1 MTREA
6 INLSMSEPL
15 RRAQI
20 RQRLD
25 VLAKI
30 TGLAQA
36 QLAGRAL
43 TIGLGHIERDLSQ
56 IFPGVADKPSP
67 TEPSSPAPS
76 MGGSSEAH
84 PGAATQRMEAQ
95 HRAPS
100 STPEPEP
107 APPPLAAH
115 GAPLPRDE
123 KPDPEPQRPEPQHPE
138 PQHPEPQHPE
148 STKPLS
154 AQDAARALG
163 YGTKAAFLQ
172 HVHRHPELKRCGRK
186 SGRSTGW
193 DLGKLRAEY
202 ERKGWAPR

>member
-6 INLSMSEPL
+6 INLTMSEPL
-15 RRAQI
+15 RRAQVP
-20 RQRLD
+20 QRLD
-25 VLAKI
+25 ALAKI

-43 TIGLGHIERDLSQ
+43 TIGLGHIEKDLSQ

-67 TEPSSPAPS
+67 TEPGSPAPS
-76 MGGSSEAH
+76 SPAQSMAGRSEAQ

-95 HRAPS
+95 HSAPS
-100 STPEPEP
+100 RTPEPEP

-115 GAPLPRDE
+115 GAPLPPDE
-123 KPDPEPQRPEPQHPE
+123 KPDHAPQHPE
-138 PQHPEPQHPE
+138 PPRPE
-148 STKPLS
+148 STKLLS
-154 AQDAARALG
+154 AQDAAQALG

-172 HVHRHPELKRCGRK
+172 HVQRHPELKRCGRK
-186 SGRSTGW
+186 SERSTEW

>member
-6 INLSMSEPL
+6 INLTMSEPL
-15 RRAQI
+15 RRAQVP
-20 RQRLD
+20 QRLD
-25 VLAKI
+25 ALAKI

-43 TIGLGHIERDLSQ
+43 TIGLGHIEKDLSQ

-67 TEPSSPAPS
+67 IELSSPAPS
-76 MGGSSEAH
+76 MGGRSEAQ

-95 HRAPS
+95 RSAPS

-115 GAPLPRDE
+115 GAPLPQEE
-123 KPDPEPQRPEPQHPE
+123 KPDPAPQHPE
-138 PQHPEPQHPE
+138 PPRPE
-148 STKPLS
+148 STKILS

-172 HVHRHPELKRCGRK
+172 HVQRHPELKRCGRK
-186 SGRSTGW
+186 SGRSTRW

-202 ERKGWAPR
+202 RLKGWAPR

>member
-6 INLSMSEPL
+6 INLTMSEPL
-15 RRAQI
+15 RRAQV

-25 VLAKI
+25 ALAKI

-43 TIGLGHIERDLSQ
+43 TIGLGHIEKDLSQ

-67 TEPSSPAPS
+67 TEPSNPAPS
-76 MGGSSEAH
+76 LAGRSEAQ

-95 HRAPS
+95 HNAPS

-107 APPPLAAH
+107 APLPLAAH
-115 GAPLPRDE
+115 GAPLPREE
-123 KPDPEPQRPEPQHPE
+123 KPDPEPQHPE
-138 PQHPEPQHPE
+138 PHRPE
-148 STKPLS
+148 STKLLS
-154 AQDAARALG
+154 AQDAARVLG

-172 HVHRHPELKRCGRK
+172 HVQRHPELKRCGRK

-202 ERKGWAPR
+202 RLKGWAPR

>member
-6 INLSMSEPL
+6 ISLTMSEPL
-15 RRAQI
+15 RRAQV

-25 VLAKI
+25 ALAKI

-43 TIGLGHIERDLSQ
+43 TIGLGHIEKDLSQ

-76 MGGSSEAH
+76 IAGRSEAQ

-95 HRAPS
+95 HNAPS

-115 GAPLPRDE
+115 GAPLPREE
-123 KPDPEPQRPEPQHPE
+123 KPDPKPQHSEPQRPET
-138 PQHPEPQHPE
+138 
-148 STKPLS
+148 TKLLS

-193 DLGKLRAEY
+193 DLVKLRAEY

>member
-6 INLSMSEPL
+6 INLTMSEPL
-15 RRAQI
+15 RRAQV

-25 VLAKI
+25 ALAKI

-43 TIGLGHIERDLSQ
+43 TIGLGHIEKDLSQ

-67 TEPSSPAPS
+67 TEPSSTPPGMAEC
-76 MGGSSEAH
+76 SEAQ
-84 PGAATQRMEAQ
+84 PSAATQRMEAQ
-95 HRAPS
+95 HNAPS
-100 STPEPEP
+100 SPPEPEP

-115 GAPLPRDE
+115 GAPLPREE
-123 KPDPEPQRPEPQHPE
+123 KPDPEPPR
-138 PQHPEPQHPE
+138 PE
-148 STKPLS
+148 STKLLS
-154 AQDAARALG
+154 PQDAARALG

-172 HVHRHPELKRCGRK
+172 HVQRHPELKRCGRK

-202 ERKGWAPR
+202 RLKGWAPR